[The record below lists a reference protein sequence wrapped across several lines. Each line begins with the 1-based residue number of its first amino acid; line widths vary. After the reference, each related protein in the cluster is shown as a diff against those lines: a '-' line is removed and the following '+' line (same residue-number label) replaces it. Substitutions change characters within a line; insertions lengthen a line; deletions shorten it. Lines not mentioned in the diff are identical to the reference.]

1 MEPKRNAT
9 SATARPGLTRQRWR
23 SPSSFAKHQA
33 YGRLPA
39 AASGQVQGHWQAT
52 HDSHSPN
59 HYSPKYDRRYVRI
72 SLIVQEAGR
81 VSAQDIRLI
90 DAFELS
96 TVARFRATVPA
107 SKNLCLADDSV
118 VDCQVAKDF
127 ISEHMRN

>member
-1 MEPKRNAT
+1 
-9 SATARPGLTRQRWR
+9 
-23 SPSSFAKHQA
+23 
-33 YGRLPA
+33 
-39 AASGQVQGHWQAT
+39 
-52 HDSHSPN
+52 
-59 HYSPKYDRRYVRI
+59 
-72 SLIVQEAGR
+72 LIVQEAGR

-127 ISEHMRN
+127 ISELMRN